1 MVAKCT
7 EIAEGGGNAMTEKER
22 RNADTLEMIR
32 AVNANAERKAEERVL
47 ENMMIEQ
54 AILEKR
60 ARRKSLADNI
70 LAGLMIG
77 SIIAA
82 FMAFMW
88 TRTDAMAMEIMSAFM

>member
-1 MVAKCT
+1 MAAKCT
-7 EIAEGGGNAMTEKER
+7 EIAKGGGNSMTEKER

-32 AVNANAERKAEERVL
+32 AVNANAERKAEEREL

-60 ARRKSLADNI
+60 ARRKSFADNI
-70 LAGLMIG
+70 LAGLMLG

-88 TRTDAMAMEIMSAFM
+88 TRTDAMAIEIMSTFM

>member
-1 MVAKCT
+1 MAAKCT
-7 EIAEGGGNAMTEKER
+7 EIAEGGGNSMTEKER

-32 AVNANAERKAEERVL
+32 AVNANAERKAEERVI

-54 AILEKR
+54 AIREKR
-60 ARRKSLADNI
+60 AMRKSLADNL

-88 TRTDAMAMEIMSAFM
+88 TRTDAMAIEIMSTFM

>member
-1 MVAKCT
+1 MQRS
-7 EIAEGGGNAMTEKER
+7 EWEKNEWR
-22 RNADTLEMIR
+22 VKMNKEKRAADTTEMLALI
-32 AVNANAERKAEERVL
+32 NANAERKAEERVI

-88 TRTDAMAMEIMSAFM
+88 TRTDAMAIEIMSTFM

>member
-1 MVAKCT
+1 MAAKCT

-32 AVNANAERKAEERVL
+32 AVNANAERKAEERVI

-70 LAGLMIG
+70 LAGLMLG
-77 SIIAA
+77 SIAA
-82 FMAFMW
+82 FIAFMW
-88 TRTDAMAMEIMSAFM
+88 TRTDAMAIEIMSTFM

>member
-1 MVAKCT
+1 
-7 EIAEGGGNAMTEKER
+7 MTEKER

-32 AVNANAERKAEERVL
+32 AVNANAERKAEERVI

-88 TRTDAMAMEIMSAFM
+88 MRTDAMAMEIMSAFM

>member
-1 MVAKCT
+1 MAAKCT

-54 AILEKR
+54 AIREKR

-88 TRTDAMAMEIMSAFM
+88 MRTDAMAMEIMSAFM

>member
-1 MVAKCT
+1 MNK
-7 EIAEGGGNAMTEKER
+7 EKR
-22 RNADTLEMIR
+22 AADTTEMLALI
-32 AVNANAERKAEERVL
+32 NANAERKAEERVI

-88 TRTDAMAMEIMSAFM
+88 TRTDAMAIEIMSTFM

>member
-1 MVAKCT
+1 MQRS
-7 EIAEGGGNAMTEKER
+7 EWEKNEWR
-22 RNADTLEMIR
+22 IKMNKEKRNAETMEMLALI
-32 AVNANAERKAEERVL
+32 NENAERKAEERVI

-54 AILEKR
+54 AIREKR

-88 TRTDAMAMEIMSAFM
+88 TRTDAMAMEMMAALM

>member
-1 MVAKCT
+1 MAAKCT

-32 AVNANAERKAEERVL
+32 AVNANAERKAEERVI

-60 ARRKSLADNI
+60 ARRKSLTDNI

-77 SIIAA
+77 SIAA

-88 TRTDAMAMEIMSAFM
+88 TRTDAMAIEIMSTFM

>member
-1 MVAKCT
+1 
-7 EIAEGGGNAMTEKER
+7 MTEKER

-54 AILEKR
+54 AIREKR

-88 TRTDAMAMEIMSAFM
+88 MRTDAMAMEIMSAFM

>member
-1 MVAKCT
+1 MAAKCT

-32 AVNANAERKAEERVL
+32 AVNANAERKAEERVI

-88 TRTDAMAMEIMSAFM
+88 MRTDAMAMEIMSAFM

>member
-1 MVAKCT
+1 
-7 EIAEGGGNAMTEKER
+7 MTEKER

-32 AVNANAERKAEERVL
+32 AVNANAERKAEERVI

-60 ARRKSLADNI
+60 ARRKSLADNL

-88 TRTDAMAMEIMSAFM
+88 TRTDAMVMEMMAVLM

>member
-1 MVAKCT
+1 MNK
-7 EIAEGGGNAMTEKER
+7 EK
-22 RNADTLEMIR
+22 RNAETMEMLALI
-32 AVNANAERKAEERVL
+32 NENAERKAEERVI

-54 AILEKR
+54 AIREKR

-88 TRTDAMAMEIMSAFM
+88 TRTDAMAMEMMAALM

>member
-1 MVAKCT
+1 MAAKCA
-7 EIAEGGGNAMTEKER
+7 EIAEGGGNSMTEKER

-32 AVNANAERKAEERVL
+32 AVNANAERKAEERVI

-54 AILEKR
+54 AIREKR
-60 ARRKSLADNI
+60 ARRKSLADNL